1 MNFYLGCAVWSYKGW
16 VGSFYPPKSQA
27 KDFLRLY
34 SQRLTTVEGNTTFYA
49 VPETTTVKKWATE
62 TPSGFKFCLKVPKE
76 ITHNGLLVPAISGA
90 IAFIERIS
98 DLGDR
103 NGPIFLQLPPNYS
116 PDYLEDLT
124 NFLEILAKE
133 KMPLA
138 LEVRHRDWFKES
150 SARQLNNLLERLS
163 IGRVLLD
170 SRPIYDSPEDPQIAD
185 QRRKPK
191 LPLQP
196 CLTTNF
202 TLVRFISH
210 PQLEYNQ
217 SFLQEWVTQVD
228 RWLQQGTDI
237 YFFVHC
243 PIEEHSPF
251 TARHFQQM
259 LEQQKVNIPA
269 LPWQQLDASP
279 RQLDL
284 F

>member
-16 VGSFYPPKSQA
+16 VGNFYPPKSQA

-49 VPETTTVKKWATE
+49 VPETTTVEKWATE

-76 ITHNGLLVPAISGA
+76 ITHNGLLVPTIPKA

-98 DLGDR
+98 KLGDR
-103 NGPIFLQLPPNYS
+103 NGPIFLQLPPSYS
-116 PDYLEDLT
+116 PEYLEDLT
-124 NFLEILAKE
+124 HFLEELAKE
-133 KMPLA
+133 KILLA
-138 LEVRHRDWFKES
+138 LEVRHRDWFKPT
-150 SARQLNNLLERLS
+150 SAMQLNNLLERFG

-170 SRPIYDSPEDPQIAD
+170 SRPIYDSPNDPQIAS

-196 CLTTNF
+196 CLTANF
-202 TLVRFISH
+202 SLVRFISH
-210 PQLEYNQ
+210 PQPEYNQ
-217 SFLQEWVTQVD
+217 SFLQEWVTQSD
-228 RWLQQGTDI
+228 RWLQQGIDL

-243 PIEEHSPF
+243 PIEERSPF

-259 LEQQKVNIPA
+259 LEQQNVNVPI
-269 LPWQQLDASP
+269 LPWQKLESSP
-279 RQLDL
+279 IQLDL